1 MRTVH
6 MIGNAHLDPVWLWRR
21 EDGVD
26 AALATARSACDR
38 LDEYRQFIF
47 TCSASWM
54 HVEVER
60 IDPTLFERIRRFVD
74 AGRWQI
80 VGGMVIQPDCNL
92 PSAESFRKQ
101 LEHGQRYF
109 RDRLGE
115 AATVGYNVD
124 SFGHTAYLPRFL
136 QAAGIDAYAFMRPG
150 PNEKRLPSSLFRW
163 RSPDGAEVTAFR
175 IAGSYSAREVDLRKH
190 VGRAL
195 AAMPEATEHTMCF
208 FGVGDHGG
216 GPTKQQIEWILA
228 NADSIDGARLVIS
241 HPRAFFDAVADL
253 SDSLPVVT
261 GELQHHAIGCYSVER
276 RLKVAM
282 RRAEAGLVAAEQA
295 VELFGGDD
303 AAACRNTLRD
313 AWDDVLF
320 NQFHDVLGGTS
331 LDRASRLAAGQLVA
345 AEATAERV
353 TTTLCRRAFR
363 AQTEPGVHK
372 IIVLN
377 TAPEAFEGLVSH
389 EPWMDFHGS
398 GTPLA
403 LFGEDGSPVR
413 FQCVEC
419 ESMTDLARRV
429 LMDLSIPP
437 RASQTLT
444 FVHGADAEQVAGGF
458 PASGG
463 RELRVEP
470 TELGNDFLDARLTG
484 GAVDLNGWTVRM
496 ELMDDPTDTWSH
508 SAANRF
514 KGRRLAEV
522 DFVGS
527 AETVEA
533 GPVRAALRT
542 CSEFASSRLWCRIM
556 MLDDRPELHLKLAV
570 TWTQVRQMLRLR
582 IEPPGT
588 FTDRTDLVSGGPLE
602 RPIDS
607 LEYPLNGGLLVRT
620 GDETLGI
627 VAPEVLSAAVEPQA
641 VNLTLLRSPYTA
653 HHDPA
658 ESIMRGDQP
667 VCDQGVHNFEIIL
680 RLAPDTTTT
689 LIDRLAKQA
698 LHPPIAWD
706 LTG

>member
-1 MRTVH
+1 MKTVH

-38 LDEYRQFIF
+38 LDEYREFIF

-54 HVEVER
+54 HGEIER
-60 IDPTLFERIRRFVD
+60 IDPALFGRVRRFVE
-74 AGRWQI
+74 AERWQI

-92 PSAESFRKQ
+92 PAAESFRKQ

-109 RDRLGE
+109 RDRFGRP
-115 AATVGYNVD
+115 ATVGYNVD

-136 QAAGIDAYAFMRPG
+136 RAAGIDAYTFMRPG
-150 PNEKRLPSSLFRW
+150 PNEKQLPSSLFRW

-175 IAGSYSAREVDLRKH
+175 ITSSYSAREVDLRKH
-190 VGRAL
+190 VGRSL
-195 AAMPEATEHTMCF
+195 AAMPETVEHTMCF

-216 GPTKQQIEWILA
+216 GPTKRQIEWILA
-228 NADSIDGARLVIS
+228 NADAIDGARLVIS
-241 HPRAFFDAVADL
+241 HPRAFFDAVADC
-253 SDSLPVVT
+253 SDALPVVT

-282 RRAEAGLVAAEQA
+282 RRAEAGLVQAEQA
-295 VELFGGDD
+295 VELFGRDD
-303 AAACRNTLRD
+303 ARAFRDALRD

-331 LDRASRLAAGQLVA
+331 LDKASRLAAGQLVA

-363 AQTEPGVHK
+363 TQADPGVHK

-377 TAPEAFEGLVSH
+377 PAAEGFDGLVSH
-389 EPWMDFHGS
+389 EPWMDFRGS
-398 GTPLA
+398 GTPVA
-403 LFGEDGSPVR
+403 LFGDDGSPVR

-419 ESMTDLARRV
+419 ESMTDSARRV
-429 LMDLSIPP
+429 LIDLSIPP
-437 RASQTLT
+437 RSSRTLT
-444 FVHGADAEQVAGGF
+444 FVPGAEQAAGAELAAAG
-458 PASGG
+458 
-463 RELRVEP
+463 EKLRVEP
-470 TELGNDFLDARLTG
+470 TGLGNASLDARLAG

-508 SAANRF
+508 SSANRF

-522 DFVGS
+522 DFTGS

-533 GPVRAALRT
+533 GPIRAALRT
-542 CSEFASSRLWCRIM
+542 CGEFASSRLWCRIM

-570 TWTQVRQMLRLR
+570 TWTQVRQILRLR

-588 FTDRTDLVSGGPLE
+588 IIARTDLVCGGPLE
-602 RPIDS
+602 RPIDAV
-607 LEYPLNGGLLVRT
+607 EYPLNGGLLVRA

-627 VAPEVLSAAVEPQA
+627 IAPEVLSAGVEPQA

-658 ESIMRGDQP
+658 APIMRGDQP

-680 RLAPDTTTT
+680 RLASDTTPD
-689 LIDRLAKQA
+689 LIDRLATQM
-698 LHPPIAWD
+698 LRPPIIWD